1 MKKRQDCRNIS
12 ILSCWVQYKTVSL
25 LKKNGNIAE
34 IFQYRHYAYTMNCDA
49 EDAKWMSG

>member
-1 MKKRQDCRNIS
+1 MI
-12 ILSCWVQYKTVSL
+12 ILVENE
-25 LKKNGNIAE
+25 KNGKIAE